1 MLCSLLIHSLPDSPP
16 PCGLTKEN
24 GLSPP
29 SARQWFPFLFC
40 FFFFLTS
47 FGFFHFFLTSFRNVL
62 RWGKYESYR
71 WQLLG
76 NPKQEKNAWLE
87 RKRAVGGG
95 DKVFSFSFIWLRFLC
110 VFIMPCG
117 YTTHS
122 FRVTLVTSSLLPQQM
137 YSSLSCVV
145 LLVYI
150 DIPDPSTNTKSRFS
164 LMSKYRVCLL
174 CCSSTNL
181 LEDIRSGV
189 KLVTGGHWWTCCQM
203 VFAADAEAHRAD
215 STEWQGGEA
224 AG

>member
-1 MLCSLLIHSLPDSPP
+1 MGQVRKLQVAASRQTNTRGKCMFREKERDGGVEIKFSHFHSSDS
-16 PCGLTKEN
+16 
-24 GLSPP
+24 
-29 SARQWFPFLFC
+29 
-40 FFFFLTS
+40 
-47 FGFFHFFLTSFRNVL
+47 
-62 RWGKYESYR
+62 
-71 WQLLG
+71 
-76 NPKQEKNAWLE
+76 
-87 RKRAVGGG
+87 
-95 DKVFSFSFIWLRFLC
+95 LC

-122 FRVTLVTSSLLPQQM
+122 FRVTLVTSSPLPQQM

-164 LMSKYRVCLL
+164 LMSKYRVCLP

-189 KLVTGGHWWTCCQM
+189 KLMTGGHWWTCCQM